1 MTVATPV
8 SIGQNFGW
16 LHHANGDRGVVMCAA
31 MGYEAL
37 CAHQSWRVLADK
49 LAAAGLP
56 TLRFDYPGA
65 GDSLDDGNDPMPYDS
80 WRRSIKE
87 ATAWMRETLGVQ
99 EIVLIG
105 FRIGATLAAEAGEAS
120 HLVQLAPVIKGSAYL
135 RELRILSR
143 MLADRESGPRER
155 GVSES
160 EINLEGF
167 TTNASLLSA
176 IKNIDLMQ
184 LLICPARRVLIMTE
198 GSARHVEDYAARL
211 VELGATVETMTLDN
225 YEALAPARAPS
236 PAPMSDFERIVAW
249 ARSGARPKLAPQ
261 PPAGVL
267 CGGFFT
273 ERAVRFGEGDSL
285 AGVLCAPNNGKAKSL
300 VLLLNTG
307 VNYHIGSGRS
317 FVDCARR
324 LAAKGVASLRMDSLG
339 IGDSDPVARGARSV
353 LYREARHA
361 DVFRAID
368 WACENGFS
376 DFYLAGVCSGATQ
389 AFLSAVTDSRIK
401 GVVLGNIQVFT
412 NPPNEAAIEAHL
424 SLALGATSTYVAKAM
439 SLRTWARVLTS
450 EVAFSK
456 LLAIVAGVLRR
467 SGAAYWTK
475 MTTMSGALGSISAR
489 GREAYAHF
497 ETLSAR
503 GVRVIVF
510 HGDADAGLE
519 ELAICFGPNARR
531 LRALPGVRLTTIP
544 GLDHAFSSMRARKLL
559 TDEIAALVGATP
571 NSNAVSLPSA
581 QPTTSC
587 SMLPDATGPE
597 AVICVPTF
605 RRPEML
611 RATLESLVAQQT
623 NVAFAVVVVDNDAE
637 AKEGLAIARAFFA
650 DGRLKG
656 FVATEDRQGN
666 VHAINAA
673 FGMARAAFPAVEY
686 FLMIDDDEIAAPIW
700 LDQMI
705 VAARGGN
712 ADVVGGP
719 VFPIFPADVKAA
731 FRDHPVYW
739 PTYSKTGPVPMIYG
753 TGNCLITRRV
763 FEGLPNASFDPAF
776 NFLGGGD
783 TEFFTRCRK
792 AGFKFHWRHEA
803 IVSEQ
808 VTPNRL
814 TLGWVLR
821 RSIATGVINYR
832 IDRLAAR
839 SLLDRARLAAKN
851 IAVAPIS
858 LQRAAQILADAKAS
872 VRRPPSGRRRPRS
885 LARVIRLGSAAISAP
900 RSRTEFAA
908 LSVSGILAPHRGS
921 RAISLSR
928 MRSS

>member
-1 MTVATPV
+1 M
-8 SIGQNFGW
+8 
-16 LHHANGDRGVVMCAA
+16 
-31 MGYEAL
+31 
-37 CAHQSWRVLADK
+37 
-49 LAAAGLP
+49 
-56 TLRFDYPGA
+56 
-65 GDSLDDGNDPMPYDS
+65 
-80 WRRSIKE
+80 
-87 ATAWMRETLGVQ
+87 
-99 EIVLIG
+99 
-105 FRIGATLAAEAGEAS
+105 
-120 HLVQLAPVIKGSAYL
+120 
-135 RELRILSR
+135 
-143 MLADRESGPRER
+143 
-155 GVSES
+155 
-160 EINLEGF
+160 
-167 TTNASLLSA
+167 
-176 IKNIDLMQ
+176 
-184 LLICPARRVLIMTE
+184 
-198 GSARHVEDYAARL
+198 
-211 VELGATVETMTLDN
+211 
-225 YEALAPARAPS
+225 
-236 PAPMSDFERIVAW
+236 
-249 ARSGARPKLAPQ
+249 
-261 PPAGVL
+261 
-267 CGGFFT
+267 
-273 ERAVRFGEGDSL
+273 
-285 AGVLCAPNNGKAKSL
+285 LCAPNDRKAKSL

-307 VNYHIGSGRS
+307 ANYHIGSGRS
-317 FVDCARR
+317 FVDCARS

-339 IGDSDPVARGARSV
+339 IGDSDPVEQGARSV

-361 DVFRAID
+361 DVFRALD
-368 WACENGFS
+368 WACESGFS

-389 AFLSAVTDSRIK
+389 AFLCAVKDSRIK

-412 NPPNEAAIEAHL
+412 NLRDEAAIEAHL
-424 SLALGATSTYVAKAM
+424 GLALGATSTYVAKAM
-439 SLRTWARVLTS
+439 SPRAWARVLTS
-450 EVAFSK
+450 EVALSK
-456 LLAIVAGVLRR
+456 LLAIIAGVLRR
-467 SGAAYWTK
+467 NGAAFWTK
-475 MTTMSGALGSISAR
+475 ILTMSGAVGSISAR

-497 ETLSAR
+497 ETLSTRGAR
-503 GVRVIVF
+503 VSVF

-544 GLDHAFSSMRARKLL
+544 GLDHAFSSTRARKLL

-571 NSNAVSLPSA
+571 NSNAVSIPSA

-587 SMLPDATGPE
+587 SMPAFSPDATGPE

-623 NVAFAVVVVDNDAE
+623 SVAFAVVVIDNDAE
-637 AKEGLAIARAFFA
+637 AKEGLEIARAFFA

-673 FGMARAAFPAVEY
+673 FGMARIAFPAAEH

-705 VAARGGN
+705 TAARRDN

-739 PTYSKTGPVPMIYG
+739 PAYSKSGPVPMIYG

-763 FEGLPNASFDPAF
+763 FEGLANANFDPAF

-792 AGFKFHWRHEA
+792 AGFKFHWCHEA
-803 IVSEQ
+803 SINEQ

-814 TLGWVLR
+814 ALGWVLR

-832 IDRLAAR
+832 IDRLAAQT
-839 SLLDRARLAAKN
+839 LVDRAQLAAKN

-858 LQRAAQILADAKAS
+858 LQRAAQILAAQRS
-872 VRRPPSGRRRPRS
+872 IRRAPSDRRRRRP
-885 LARVIRLGSAAISAP
+885 LARVIRLGSAALSAP

-908 LSVSGILAPHRGS
+908 LSVSEFPARHGGP
-921 RAISLSR
+921 RAISISR
-928 MRSS
+928 ISSS

>member
-249 ARSGARPKLAPQ
+249 ARSGARPKPTPS

-623 NVAFAVVVVDNDAE
+623 SVAFAVVVVDNDAE
-637 AKEGLAIARAFFA
+637 AKEGLGIARAFFA

-705 VAARGGN
+705 AAARGGN

-763 FEGLPNASFDPAF
+763 FEGLANASFDPAF

-858 LQRAAQILADAKAS
+858 LQRAAQILA
-872 VRRPPSGRRRPRS
+872 
-885 LARVIRLGSAAISAP
+885 AP
-900 RSRTEFAA
+900 KHPFAA
-908 LSVSGILAPHRGS
+908 LHPVGVALGRWLASFGLDPQPYRR
-921 RAISLSR
+921 RAPGPNSPR
-928 MRSS
+928 

>member
-1 MTVATPV
+1 LIAATPV
-8 SIGQNFGW
+8 SIGQTFGW

-37 CAHQSWRVLADK
+37 CAHQSWRVLADN

-65 GDSLDDGNDPMPYDS
+65 GDSLDDANDPMPYDS
-80 WRRSIKE
+80 WRRSIRE

-105 FRIGATLAAEAGEAS
+105 FRIGATLAAEAGESS
-120 HLVQLAPVIKGSAYL
+120 HLVQLAPVVKGSAYL

-143 MLADRESGPRER
+143 MLAERESGPRER
-155 GVSES
+155 GASEG

-167 TTNASLLSA
+167 TTNASLLRA
-176 IKNIDLMQ
+176 IKKIDLTK
-184 LLICPARRVLIMTE
+184 LFIRPARRVLIMTE
-198 GSARHVEDYAARL
+198 GSARHVDDYAARL

-225 YEALAPARAPS
+225 YEALAPARAPR
-236 PAPMSDFERIVAW
+236 PPPMSDFERIVAW
-249 ARSGARPKLAPQ
+249 ARSGARPMPAASPAP
-261 PPAGVL
+261 GVL
-267 CGGFFT
+267 RGGFFT
-273 ERAVRFGEGDSL
+273 ERAVRFGEDGAL
-285 AGVLCAPNNGKAKSL
+285 AGVLCAPSGENAKSL
-300 VLLLNTG
+300 VLFLNTG
-307 VNYHIGSGRS
+307 ANYHIGSGRS
-317 FVDCARR
+317 FVDCARS
-324 LAAKGVASLRMDSLG
+324 LASKGVTTLRMDSLG
-339 IGDSDPVARGARSV
+339 IGDSDPVDQGARSV

-361 DVFRAID
+361 DVFRALD

-389 AFLSAVTDSRIK
+389 AFLSAVKDSRIK

-412 NPPNEAAIEAHL
+412 NLRDEAAIEAHL
-424 SLALGATSTYVAKAM
+424 GLALGATSTYVAKAM
-439 SLRTWARVLTS
+439 SLRTWGRVLTS

-467 SGAAYWTK
+467 NGAAYWTK
-475 MTTMSGALGSISAR
+475 MMTKFGVGSISAR

-503 GVRVIVF
+503 GARVIMF

-519 ELAICFGPNARR
+519 ELAICFGPSARR

-544 GLDHAFSSMRARKLL
+544 GLDHAFSSTRARKLL
-559 TDEIAALVGATP
+559 TDEIAALVGATL

-587 SMLPDATGPE
+587 SMSPFSPDATGPE

-623 NVAFAVVVVDNDAE
+623 RVAFVVVVVDNDAE
-637 AKEGLAIARAFFA
+637 AKEGLGVARAFFA

-673 FGMARAAFPAVEY
+673 FGMARVAFPAAEY

-705 VAARGGN
+705 AAERRDN

-739 PTYSKTGPVPMIYG
+739 PAYSKSGPVPMIYG

-763 FEGLPNASFDPAF
+763 FEGLANASFDPAF

-792 AGFKFHWRHEA
+792 AGFKFHWCHEA
-803 IVSEQ
+803 SINEQ

-814 TLGWVLR
+814 ALGWVLR

-832 IDRLAAR
+832 IDRLAAE
-839 SLLDRARLAAKN
+839 SLVDRARLAAKN

-858 LQRAAQILADAKAS
+858 LQRAAWILA
-872 VRRPPSGRRRPRS
+872 
-885 LARVIRLGSAAISAP
+885 AP
-900 RSRTEFAA
+900 KHPFAA
-908 LSVSGILAPHRGS
+908 LHPIGVAVGRWLASFGLDPQPYRR
-921 RAISLSR
+921 RAPGPNSPR
-928 MRSS
+928 

>member
-1 MTVATPV
+1 LTAATPV
-8 SIGQNFGW
+8 SIGHNFGW

-37 CAHQSWRVLADK
+37 CAHQSWRVLADI

-65 GDSLDDGNDPMPYDS
+65 GDSLDDANDLLPYDS

-105 FRIGATLAAEAGEAS
+105 FRIGATLAAEAGGAS
-120 HLVQLAPVIKGSAYL
+120 HLVQLAPVVKGSAYL

-143 MLADRESGPRER
+143 MLAERESGPRER
-155 GVSES
+155 GASEN

-167 TTNASLLSA
+167 TTSAALLSV
-176 IKNIDLMQ
+176 IKNIDLTE
-184 LLICPARRVLIMTE
+184 LSSCPARRVLIMTE
-198 GSARHVEDYAARL
+198 GSARHVEGYAARL
-211 VELGATVETMTLDN
+211 VELGATVETMTLEN
-225 YEALAPARAPS
+225 YEAMAPARAPR
-236 PAPMSDFERIVAW
+236 PAPISDFERIVAW
-249 ARSGARPKLAPQ
+249 ARSGARPKVAPP

-267 CGGFFT
+267 CGGSFT
-273 ERAVRFGEGDSL
+273 ERVVRFGEDGAL
-285 AGVLCAPNNGKAKSL
+285 AGVLCAPSVGKAKSL

-307 VNYHIGSGRS
+307 ANYHIGCGRS
-317 FVDCARR
+317 FVDCARS
-324 LAAKGVASLRMDSLG
+324 LAAKGVATLRMDSLG
-339 IGDSDPVARGARSV
+339 IGDSDPVALGARSV

-361 DVFRAID
+361 DVFRALD
-368 WACENGFS
+368 WGCESGFS

-389 AFLSAVTDSRIK
+389 AILSAVKDSRVK

-412 NPPNEAAIEAHL
+412 NPRDEAAVEAHL
-424 SLALGATSTYVAKAM
+424 SLALGATSTYLAKAM

-450 EVAFSK
+450 EAGFSK
-456 LLAIVAGVLRR
+456 LLAIVVGVLRR
-467 SGAAYWTK
+467 NVAAYWTK
-475 MTTMSGALGSISAR
+475 TMPMPGVFGSISAR
-489 GREAYAHF
+489 AREAYSHF

-503 GVRVIVF
+503 GARVIVL

-519 ELAICFGPNARR
+519 ELAICFGPNARC

-559 TDEIAALVGATP
+559 TDEIATLVGAAP
-571 NSNAVSLPSA
+571 NSTANALPSA

-587 SMLPDATGPE
+587 SMPPSSPDATRPE

-623 NVAFAVVVVDNDAE
+623 SVAFAVVVIDNDAE
-637 AKEGLAIARAFFA
+637 ANEGIEIARAFFA

-656 FVATEDRQGN
+656 YVAREDRQGN
-666 VHAINAA
+666 VYAINAA
-673 FGMARAAFPAVEY
+673 FGMARVAFPATEY
-686 FLMIDDDEIAAPIW
+686 FLMIDDDEIAGPIW
-700 LDQMI
+700 LDQM
-705 VAARGGN
+705 VAAARRDS
-712 ADVVGGP
+712 ADIVGGP
-719 VFPIFPADVKAA
+719 VFPIFPADVKTA

-739 PTYSKTGPVPMIYG
+739 PTYSKSGPVPMIYG

-763 FEGLPNASFDPAF
+763 FEGLPNATFDPAF

-792 AGFKFHWRHEA
+792 AGFKFHWCHEA
-803 IVSEQ
+803 SINEQ

-814 TLGWVLR
+814 ALSWVMR

-832 IDRLAAR
+832 IDRLAAQ
-839 SLLDRARLAAKN
+839 SVLDRARLAAKN

-858 LQRAAQILADAKAS
+858 LQRAALILAESKH
-872 VRRPPSGRRRPRS
+872 P
-885 LARVIRLGSAAISAP
+885 
-900 RSRTEFAA
+900 FAA
-908 LSVSGILAPHRGS
+908 LHPIGVALGRWLASFGLDPQPYRR
-921 RAISLSR
+921 RAQEPNSPR
-928 MRSS
+928 

>member
-1 MTVATPV
+1 MTAATPV

-37 CAHQSWRVLADK
+37 CAHQSWRVLADN

-65 GDSLDDGNDPMPYDS
+65 GDSLDDADDPTPYDS

-87 ATAWMRETLGVQ
+87 ATVWMRETLGVQ

-105 FRIGATLAAEAGEAS
+105 FRIGATLAAEAGGAS
-120 HLVQLAPVIKGSAYL
+120 HLVQLAPVVKGSAYL

-143 MLADRESGPRER
+143 MLAERESGPRER
-155 GVSES
+155 GASEN

-176 IKNIDLMQ
+176 IKNIDLTD
-184 LLICPARRVLIMTE
+184 LSVCPARRVLIMTE

-211 VELGATVETMTLDN
+211 VDLGATVDTMTLNN
-225 YEALAPARAPS
+225 YEALAPARAPR

-249 ARSGARPKLAPQ
+249 ARSGARPKPKPAPP
-261 PPAGVL
+261 PPAGIL
-267 CGGFFT
+267 RGGFFT
-273 ERAVRFGEGDSL
+273 EQAVRFGEGGSL
-285 AGVLCAPNNGKAKSL
+285 AGVLCAPNGGKAKSL

-307 VNYHIGSGRS
+307 ANYHIGSGRS
-317 FVDCARR
+317 FVDCARS

-339 IGDSDPVARGARSV
+339 IGDSDPVEQGARSV

-361 DVFRAID
+361 DVFRALD

-389 AFLSAVTDSRIK
+389 AFLSAVKDSRIK
-401 GVVLGNIQVFT
+401 GAVLGNIQVFT
-412 NPPNEAAIEAHL
+412 NLRDEAAIEAHL

-450 EVAFSK
+450 EIALSK
-456 LLAIVAGVLRR
+456 LLAIIAGVLRR
-467 SGAAYWTK
+467 NGAAYWTK
-475 MTTMSGALGSISAR
+475 MTTGAFGSISAR

-503 GVRVIVF
+503 GARVIVF

-559 TDEIAALVGATP
+559 TDEIAALVGATS
-571 NSNAVSLPSA
+571 NSNVVSLPSA

-587 SMLPDATGPE
+587 SMPPFSPDATGPE

-623 NVAFAVVVVDNDAE
+623 SVAFAVVVVDNDAE
-637 AKEGLAIARAFFA
+637 AKEGLGIARAFF
-650 DGRLKG
+650 GGERLKG

-673 FGMARAAFPAVEY
+673 FGMARIAFPAAEY
-686 FLMIDDDEIAAPIW
+686 FLMIDDDEVAAPIW

-705 VAARGGN
+705 DAARRGN

-763 FEGLPNASFDPAF
+763 FEGLANASFDPAF

-792 AGFKFHWRHEA
+792 AGFKFHWCHEA
-803 IVSEQ
+803 SINEQ

-832 IDRLAAR
+832 IDRLAAQ
-839 SLLDRARLAAKN
+839 SLVDRARLAAKN

-858 LQRAAQILADAKAS
+858 LQRAAQLLA
-872 VRRPPSGRRRPRS
+872 
-885 LARVIRLGSAAISAP
+885 AP
-900 RSRTEFAA
+900 KHPFAA
-908 LSVSGILAPHRGS
+908 LHPIGVAVGRWLASFGLDPQPYRR
-921 RAISLSR
+921 RAPGPNSPR
-928 MRSS
+928 

>member
-1 MTVATPV
+1 MTAATPV
-8 SIGQNFGW
+8 SIGRNFGW
-16 LHHANGDRGVVMCAA
+16 LHHANGDHGVVMCAA

-37 CAHQSWRVLADK
+37 CAHQSWRVLADN

-65 GDSLDDGNDPMPYDS
+65 GDSLDDADDPTPYDS

-105 FRIGATLAAEAGEAS
+105 FRIGATLAAEAGGAS
-120 HLVQLAPVIKGSAYL
+120 CLVQLAPVVKGSAYL

-143 MLADRESGPRER
+143 MLAERESGPRER
-155 GVSES
+155 GASES

-176 IKNIDLMQ
+176 IENIDLTD
-184 LLICPARRVLIMTE
+184 LSVCPARRVLIMTE

-211 VELGATVETMTLDN
+211 VDLGATVDTMTLNN
-225 YEALAPARAPS
+225 YEALAPARAPR

-249 ARSGARPKLAPQ
+249 ASAGVRPKLAP

-267 CGGFFT
+267 CGALFR
-273 ERAVRFGEGDSL
+273 ERAVRFGEGGAL
-285 AGVLCAPNNGKAKSL
+285 AGVLCAPSGGKAKSL

-307 VNYHIGSGRS
+307 SNYHIGGGRS
-317 FVDCARR
+317 FVDCARS
-324 LAAKGVASLRMDSLG
+324 LAAKGVATLRMDSLG
-339 IGDSDPVARGARSV
+339 IGDSDPVEQGARSV

-361 DVFRAID
+361 DVFRALD

-389 AFLSAVTDSRIK
+389 AFLSAVNDSRVK

-412 NPPNEAAIEAHL
+412 NPRDEAVIEARL
-424 SLALGATSTYVAKAM
+424 GLALGATSTYVAKAM
-439 SLRTWARVLTS
+439 SLRTWARVLIS

-456 LLAIVAGVLRR
+456 LLAIIAGVSRR
-467 SGAAYWTK
+467 NGAAYWSK
-475 MTTMSGALGSISAR
+475 MMTMFGARGSILAR

-503 GVRVIVF
+503 GARVIVL

-519 ELAICFGPNARR
+519 ELAICFGPEARR
-531 LRALPGVRLTTIP
+531 LRALPGVRLATIP

-559 TDEIAALVGATP
+559 TDEVAALVGAVP
-571 NSNAVSLPSA
+571 NSDAAALPSA

-587 SMLPDATGPE
+587 SMPSSSPDATRPE

-611 RATLESLVAQQT
+611 RAMLESLVAQQT
-623 NVAFAVVVVDNDAE
+623 SAVFAVVVIDNDAE
-637 AKEGLAIARAFFA
+637 ANEGLEIARAFFA

-656 FVATEDRQGN
+656 FVAREDRQGN

-673 FGMARAAFPAVEY
+673 FEMARVAFPATEY
-686 FLMIDDDEIAAPIW
+686 FLMIDDDEIASPTW

-705 VAARGGN
+705 AAARRDN

-739 PTYSKTGPVPMIYG
+739 PIYSKSGPVPMIYG

-763 FEGLPNASFDPAF
+763 FEGLANANFDPAF

-792 AGFKFHWRHEA
+792 AGFKFHWCHEA
-803 IVSEQ
+803 SIKEQ

-814 TLGWVLR
+814 ALGWVLR

-832 IDRLAAR
+832 IDRLAAQ
-839 SLLDRARLAAKN
+839 SFLDRARLAAKN

-858 LQRAAQILADAKAS
+858 LQRAARILAAAKH
-872 VRRPPSGRRRPRS
+872 P
-885 LARVIRLGSAAISAP
+885 
-900 RSRTEFAA
+900 FAA
-908 LSVSGILAPHRGS
+908 LHPIGVAVGRWLASFGLDPQPYRR
-921 RAISLSR
+921 RAPGPNSPR
-928 MRSS
+928 

>member
-1 MTVATPV
+1 MLTAATPV
-8 SIGQNFGW
+8 SIGQSFGW

-37 CAHQSWRVLADK
+37 CAHQSWRVLADN

-65 GDSLDDGNDPMPYDS
+65 GDSLDDADDPTPYES
-80 WRRSIKE
+80 WRRSVKE

-99 EIVLIG
+99 EIILIG
-105 FRIGATLAAEAGEAS
+105 FRIGATLAAETGGAS
-120 HLVQLAPVIKGSAYL
+120 HLVQLAPVVKGSAYL

-143 MLADRESGPRER
+143 MLAERESGPRER
-155 GVSES
+155 GASQS

-167 TTNASLLSA
+167 STNASLLSA
-176 IKNIDLMQ
+176 IKNIDLTE
-184 LLICPARRVLIMTE
+184 LSIRPARRVLIMTE
-198 GSARHVEDYAARL
+198 SSARHVEDYAARL

-225 YEALAPARAPS
+225 YEALAPARTPM
-236 PAPMSDFERIVAW
+236 PTPMSDIERIVAW
-249 ARSGARPKLAPQ
+249 ARSGARPKMAPR
-261 PPAGVL
+261 PP
-267 CGGFFT
+267 GGLLRGDCFT
-273 ERAVRFGEGDSL
+273 ERAVRFGEDSAL
-285 AGVLCAPNNGKAKSL
+285 AGVLCAPNGGKTKSL
-300 VLLLNTG
+300 VLFLNTG
-307 VNYHIGSGRS
+307 ANYHIGSGRS
-317 FVDCARR
+317 FVHCARS
-324 LAAKGVASLRMDSLG
+324 LAAKGVATLRMDSLG
-339 IGDSDPVARGARSV
+339 IGDSDPVEQGARSA

-361 DVFRAID
+361 DVFRALD

-389 AFLSAVTDSRIK
+389 AFLSAVGDSRIK

-412 NPPNEAAIEAHL
+412 NLRDEAAIEARL
-424 SLALGATSTYVAKAM
+424 NLALGATSTYVAKAM

-450 EVAFSK
+450 EGAFSK

-467 SGAAYWTK
+467 NCAAYWTK
-475 MTTMSGALGSISAR
+475 IMTTFGALGSIPAR

-503 GVRVIVF
+503 GARVILF
-510 HGDADAGLE
+510 HGDADVGLE

-531 LRALPGVRLTTIP
+531 VRALPGVRLTTIP
-544 GLDHAFSSMRARKLL
+544 GLDHAFSSTSARKLL
-559 TDEIAALVGATP
+559 TDEILALV
-571 NSNAVSLPSA
+571 NAVPASAVVALPSA
-581 QPTTSC
+581 HPTTSC
-587 SMLPDATGPE
+587 SMPPFSPGATAPE

-611 RATLESLVAQQT
+611 RATLESLAAQQT
-623 NVAFAVVVVDNDAE
+623 SVVFAVVVIENDTE
-637 AKEGLAIARAFFA
+637 ANEGLEVARAFFA

-666 VHAINAA
+666 VYAINAA
-673 FGMARAAFPAVEY
+673 FGMARVAFPATEY
-686 FLMIDDDEIAAPIW
+686 FLMIDDDEIASPIW

-705 VAARGGN
+705 AAARRDN

-739 PTYSKTGPVPMIYG
+739 PTYSKSGPVPMIYG

-763 FEGLPNASFDPAF
+763 FEGLANPAFDPAF

-792 AGFKFHWRHEA
+792 AGFKFHWCQEA
-803 IVSEQ
+803 SISEQ

-814 TLGWVLR
+814 ALGWVLR

-839 SLLDRARLAAKN
+839 SLIDHARLAAKN

-858 LQRAAQILADAKAS
+858 LQRAAQILA
-872 VRRPPSGRRRPRS
+872 
-885 LARVIRLGSAAISAP
+885 AP
-900 RSRTEFAA
+900 KHPFAA
-908 LSVSGILAPHRGS
+908 LHPIGVAVGRWLASFGLDPQPYRR
-921 RAISLSR
+921 RAPGRNSPR
-928 MRSS
+928 

>member
-1 MTVATPV
+1 MTAATPV
-8 SIGQNFGW
+8 SIGQSFGW

-37 CAHQSWRVLADK
+37 CAHQSWRVLADN

-65 GDSLDDGNDPMPYDS
+65 GDSLDDAADPAPYDS

-105 FRIGATLAAEAGEAS
+105 FRIGATLAAEAGEAG
-120 HLVQLAPVIKGSAYL
+120 HLVQLAPVVRGSAYL

-143 MLADRESGPRER
+143 MLAERESGPRER
-155 GVSES
+155 GASEN

-167 TTNASLLSA
+167 AINASLLSA
-176 IKNIDLMQ
+176 IKNIDLTQ
-184 LLICPARRVLIMTE
+184 LSVCPARRVLIMTE
-198 GSARHVEDYAARL
+198 GSARHVEVYAARL
-211 VELGATVETMTLDN
+211 AEMGATVDMMTLDN
-225 YEALAPARAPS
+225 YEALAPARTPM
-236 PAPMSDFERIVAW
+236 PAPMSDIDRIVAW
-249 ARSGARPKLAPQ
+249 AGSGARLKPAPR
-261 PPAGVL
+261 PPAGL
-267 CGGFFT
+267 LRGGFFT
-273 ERAVRFGEGDSL
+273 ERAVRFGENGAL
-285 AGVLCAPNNGKAKSL
+285 AGVLCAPNGGKAKSL

-307 VNYHIGSGRS
+307 ANYHIGSGRS
-317 FVDCARR
+317 FVDCARS
-324 LAAKGVASLRMDSLG
+324 LAAKGAASLRMDSLG
-339 IGDSDPVARGARSV
+339 IGDSDPVEQGARSV

-361 DVFRAID
+361 DVFRAFD

-389 AFLSAVTDSRIK
+389 AFLCAVKDSRIK

-412 NPPNEAAIEAHL
+412 NLRDEATIEAHL
-424 SLALGATSTYVAKAM
+424 GLALGATSTYVAKAM
-439 SLRTWARVLTS
+439 SPRTWARVLTS
-450 EVAFSK
+450 EVALSK
-456 LLAIVAGVLRR
+456 LLAIIAGVLRR
-467 SGAAYWTK
+467 NGAAYWTK
-475 MTTMSGALGSISAR
+475 MMTMSGVFGPISAR

-497 ETLSAR
+497 EALSAR
-503 GVRVIVF
+503 GARVIVF

-544 GLDHAFSSMRARKLL
+544 GLDHAVSSTCARKLL

-587 SMLPDATGPE
+587 SMPPPFSPDATGPE

-623 NVAFAVVVVDNDAE
+623 SIAFAVVVVDNDAE
-637 AKEGLAIARAFFA
+637 AKAGVEIARAFFA
-650 DGRLKG
+650 DGRLTG

-673 FGMARAAFPAVEY
+673 FGMARAAFPAAED

-705 VAARGGN
+705 AAARRDN

-739 PTYSKTGPVPMIYG
+739 PAYSKSGPVPMIYG

-763 FEGLPNASFDPAF
+763 FEGLANSSFDPAF

-792 AGFKFHWRHEA
+792 AGFKFHWCHEA
-803 IVSEQ
+803 SIKEQ

-814 TLGWVLR
+814 AVGWVLR

-832 IDRLAAR
+832 IDRLAAQ
-839 SLLDRARLAAKN
+839 SLVDRARLAAKN

-858 LQRAAQILADAKAS
+858 LQRAAQILA
-872 VRRPPSGRRRPRS
+872 
-885 LARVIRLGSAAISAP
+885 AP
-900 RSRTEFAA
+900 KHPFAA
-908 LSVSGILAPHRGS
+908 LHPIGVAVGRWLASFGLDPQPYRRRAPGS
-921 RAISLSR
+921 NPPR
-928 MRSS
+928 